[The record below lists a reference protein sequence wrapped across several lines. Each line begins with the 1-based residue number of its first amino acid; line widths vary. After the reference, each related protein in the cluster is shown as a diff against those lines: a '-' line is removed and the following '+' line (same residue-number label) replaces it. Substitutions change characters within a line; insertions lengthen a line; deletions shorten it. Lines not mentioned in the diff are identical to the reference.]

1 MSEDRTPAGG
11 GDVLSQTKGNR
22 ILKTFSALSLV
33 IIISK
38 IAGFIKQMVI
48 AGSFGATIET
58 DLIQISQGLISNTD
72 YIIVQ
77 TLSTA
82 FVALYIHT
90 KETSEEKA
98 RGFASNVVKA
108 LLVIVLGI
116 ALIMAVG
123 SPVISRIIAPTYD
136 AELSARLAKYILI
149 FSPTI
154 VLYVLT
160 AVFISI
166 LNANKRFVLGELT
179 GLIQSVVLVLTIVL
193 LKDQFYVTTLVIGYF
208 IYSIINP
215 SYLGL
220 FSKKYIGHTKG
231 NPFKDSQVKEFLKMC
246 GPLLL
251 GYSMIFINQQVDK
264 IIVSGMEAG
273 TVTAMSYGA
282 VLSNLVTTLIASL
295 CTVLFTNITEL
306 NSKKDYSGVIHLT
319 EKSSLLMVVIL
330 MPITIVTCFAS
341 KEIVTV
347 AFGRGAFDQQ
357 AINGAA
363 YALIGYGIGF
373 IAFALKSLYA
383 RVLYSNK
390 DTKTPMINSSIGI
403 VINIVLSI
411 ILSKVMGVLGVTLA
425 SSISEFVAAGLN
437 IRSTRKALPKVNSA
451 ITAKDVTLVGVAF
464 AVCIALAFALLQ
476 FMNLQ
481 SNIIRFGIYTLVCL
495 SAGYLCTWPIIRRFI
510 KPIKK
515 QDISEGDL

>member
-1 MSEDRTPAGG
+1 MNNYVLCAGG
-11 GDVLSQTKGNR
+11 DKVLSQNKGNR
-22 ILKTFSALSLV
+22 ILKTFSALSV
-33 IIISK
+33 IIIISK

-58 DLIQISQGLISNTD
+58 DLIQMSQGLISNTD

-90 KETSEEKA
+90 KETDEEKA
-98 RGFASNVVKA
+98 KSFTSNVVKA
-108 LLVIVLGI
+108 LLIIVVGI
-116 ALIMAVG
+116 ALIMAVC

-136 AELSARLAKYILI
+136 ANLSAKLARYVLI

-160 AVFISI
+160 AVFTSI
-166 LNANKRFVLGELT
+166 LNANKRFILGELS
-179 GLIQSVVLVLTIVL
+179 GLIQSVVLVLTVVF
-193 LKDQFYVTTLVIGYF
+193 LKKYFYVNTLVIGFF

-220 FSKKYIGHTKG
+220 FSKKYIGSTRG
-231 NPFKDSQVKEFLKMC
+231 NPFKDTKVIEFLKMC

-251 GYSMIFINQQVDK
+251 GYSMVFINQQVDK

-295 CTVLFTNITEL
+295 CTVLFTNIAEL
-306 NSKKDYSGVIHLT
+306 TSRGEHSSVVHLT
-319 EKSSLLMVVIL
+319 ERTSLLMIVIL
-330 MPITIVTCFAS
+330 LPITVVTCFAS
-341 KEIVTV
+341 NEIVTV

-357 AINGAA
+357 AISGAA

-373 IAFALKSLYA
+373 IAFAMKSLYA

-390 DTKTPMINSSIGI
+390 DTKTPMVNSSIGI
-403 VINIVLSI
+403 VINIILSI
-411 ILSKVMGVLGVTLA
+411 ILSKSMGVLGVTLA

-437 IRSTRKALPKVNSA
+437 LRSIRKILPRVKSSIA
-451 ITAKDVTLVGVAF
+451 KKDVVLAVVATVLCLVLAIMLMNVMSIQSAVLRF
-464 AVCIALAFALLQ
+464 AV
-476 FMNLQ
+476 
-481 SNIIRFGIYTLVCL
+481 YTIVCL
-495 SAGYLCTWPIIRRFI
+495 AAGYVCTWPIIRKFM
-510 KPIKK
+510 KEK
-515 QDISEGDL
+515 